1 MENHRFA
8 RIVPILLLTFI
19 PIASPAISQEKRV
32 EINPFFGYSFSDGVS
47 VDPIAIGGQIYD
59 AVNAKSGFDYGFHAG
74 VFVTEN
80 AEVGFLW
87 NRQES
92 KLEGEG
98 TTTTEFADMPIY
110 NYHGVFTYNFGESDA
125 QARPFV
131 FGGVGATQ
139 YKPEDVNGVSVSSE
153 TKFSSTWG
161 GGVKVYPN
169 PSVGFSAMARFTP
182 TYIKSDPA
190 GIWCGFYGCYVLA
203 DTQYANQFEFSGGLS
218 LRF

>member
-1 MENHRFA
+1 MKNCSIA
-8 RIVPILLLTFI
+8 RIVAPLLLTFVG
-19 PIASPAISQEKRV
+19 AAPALSQDKRV
-32 EINPFFGYSFSDGVS
+32 EINPFFGYSFSDGVT
-47 VDPIAIGGQIYD
+47 VDPILIGGQIYD
-59 AVNAKSGFDYGFHAG
+59 GVNVDDGYAFGVHFG

-92 KLEGEG
+92 KLVGEG
-98 TTTTEFADMPIY
+98 TNTTEFANMPVY

-131 FGGVGATQ
+131 FGGIGATQ

-153 TKFSSTWG
+153 TQFSSTWG

-169 PSVGFSAMARFTP
+169 PSVGFTAMLRFTP

-190 GIWCGFYGCYVLA
+190 GYWCGFYGCYLVA
-203 DTQYANQFEFSGGLS
+203 DTQYANQFEFSGGVS
-218 LRF
+218 FRF